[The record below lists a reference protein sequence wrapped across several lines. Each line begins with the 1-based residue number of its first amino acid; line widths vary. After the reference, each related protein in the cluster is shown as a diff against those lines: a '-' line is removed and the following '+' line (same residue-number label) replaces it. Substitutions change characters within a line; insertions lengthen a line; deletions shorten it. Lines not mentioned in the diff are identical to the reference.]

1 MICEKTIRKYCCE
14 DISLIENYDKA
25 VNDKTQVWHCHHRL
39 ETELDKTQEE
49 LKEMNMYWSVEA
61 KYLIFLTKADHNSL
75 HFKNK
80 KFSEEHIKK
89 ISDTFQL
96 KNINKGE
103 KNPMFG
109 KHHTAETKLKM
120 KKPHKPLPKYKWL
133 TPTGEIKEMA
143 KSPVTKHHPDWK
155 LIEESL

>member
-1 MICEKTIRKYCCE
+1 MICEKTVRKYCCE

-39 ETELDKTQEE
+39 ETELHKTQEE

-61 KYLIFLTKADHNSL
+61 KYLIFITKADHNSL
-75 HFKNK
+75 HLKNK

-89 ISDTFQL
+89 IKDNHPDF
-96 KNINKGE
+96 KGE

-109 KHHTAETKLKM
+109 KHHTVETKLKM
-120 KKPHKPLPKYKWL
+120 KKPHKPFHKYKWL

-143 KSPVTKHHPDWK
+143 KSPVTRHHPDWK
-155 LIEESL
+155 LIEESF